1 MKSISPV
8 VGHVALDE
16 VSCSQSRH
24 QGELPRQHG
33 AAHHPGQL
41 TGVLTRLAGAGALFD
56 TEAVRLHLIQYFP
69 ALLIETE
76 FTLFIRDLNQQ
87 LCRGSERGMMRTKEK
102 NKNNARN
109 KHKCTGRE
117 FAECETDGR

>member
-41 TGVLTRLAGAGALFD
+41 TGVLTRLAGARALNPEHLQTQTQFN
-56 TEAVRLHLIQYFP
+56 VR
-69 ALLIETE
+69 
-76 FTLFIRDLNQQ
+76 
-87 LCRGSERGMMRTKEK
+87 ERR
-102 NKNNARN
+102 
-109 KHKCTGRE
+109 
-117 FAECETDGR
+117 